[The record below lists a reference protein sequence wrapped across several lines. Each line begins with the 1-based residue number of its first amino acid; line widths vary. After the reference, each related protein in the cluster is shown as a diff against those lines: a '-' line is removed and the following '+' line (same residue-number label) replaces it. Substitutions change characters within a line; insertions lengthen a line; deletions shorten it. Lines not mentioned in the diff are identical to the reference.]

1 MLAVLVGGVLLVT
14 TGHPTRGQESV
25 RHIDADLRI
34 AAQRLEDGVAQ
45 FALRARDADGDWT
58 APVTPRAH
66 RFDPAGV
73 RVGRW
78 LVSSSLVLD
87 VDKTGHGRLVRSELF
102 EPSST
107 ADISLVT
114 GLDEWAGDTHYSA
127 FHDDAGDLRTR
138 VSIYSAAAGAPDGE
152 LRTTISC
159 RGGETSVSV
168 GGLPEDLSDGSAGQ
182 QVDVTWSVDNGARRS
197 ERRSVESA
205 PTGIDLVQPAG
216 SKLTEALLGD
226 GTRLALT
233 IGTTPALATSIDLE
247 TIRALPVYNNLRYCD
262 PEVGPSGH
270 TELRIRAQV
279 RADQHIEFA
288 VQQRTADGWS
298 DNILPRARIIP
309 AFGEATNWLSSTPV
323 SVNVELEPAVEIS
336 LPEPVM
342 QRDAEPIVP
351 VIRSAPY
358 TDSLSY
364 EVDQRDLEGYRPTKL
379 NSVVSVS
386 SDQGLQL
393 QVGCFGNE
401 RKVLLS
407 GAPSDVTGD
416 LLLAFDDRE
425 ARVSW
430 SIDAADGT
438 STLHPT
444 DVERMI
450 ERLRQAQTLSVS
462 LGHAESMPVSFEL
475 VHLFTTPIQ
484 ANIDHCGSYAEPDW
498 RPITEAQFVGLES
511 GAYYAVRYREWN
523 GFRRDSHVK
532 TVAID
537 SAPAAADS
545 PFTLLMT
552 CNSRVLTFLIDR
564 LPDVGNP
571 TSIRLRLDGGDPF
584 ELPVAVFPN
593 HDDTATVA
601 FNPVLDAL
609 RQGTTLHFELGSDRQ
624 AQGTFSLAEQ
634 FSTPIQTNFDNCRR
648 DYWSSLPTYI
658 PVVAQRERLTRVLV
672 YSAYHDE
679 GGTVSSGVWSTAVDI
694 PEIDGAIE
702 MQATCYRS
710 SVSQALI
717 ETPLEVDAGQV
728 SVSLTVDG
736 RSFGSTLWHK
746 EQVGSFGLLVHPSPR
761 QLMAQLRGASVA
773 VIEVPELASVPITFD
788 VSGMFDTPVQA
799 NLDECGY
806 YNPGEVRSLP
816 LPLNVVGV
824 SSMPNA
830 DDGVTEVIAWLRIP
844 GNPKTVQTD
853 LLSFHRRVDEPNL
866 GLIMTCGPSGVSM
879 SIYGERTSELDGNHL
894 RVQWR
899 TDGGAVHQA
908 LWQVTHNSTGSTQ
921 VSPELASAVISSWR
935 NASELEL
942 TLLDAIPSSHRF
954 NLDAL
959 FDNPV
964 ADTFD
969 ECLTMPI
976 PPQSP
981 PVTGIP
987 LTFDTHLTYAADLFH
1002 GSSWITSFVE
1012 LLDNSPLP
1020 DRADD
1025 IDTRSELSVFCRIDG
1040 ISVRL
1045 SRLDAMQPVFV
1056 AGDTVEVTWNIDG
1069 RSHTEMWDVWS
1080 TFNYHDIS
1088 PPDDSGFYA
1097 AFKGAATVTIRVAS
1111 DPVITKTYELERH
1124 GFWDTPVQPNLDTCS
1139 AGDAPLGDERP
1150 PLALE
1155 LSNNAVPP
1163 TVAWNHLHPTL
1174 KSETQG
1180 HTFESESLQ
1189 TLDSWINPDDPGI
1202 EGRREPEPRPL

>member
-1 MLAVLVGGVLLVT
+1 MRVEKSLLRTTTGGRIVAVALLFVVIVSGLLLVT
-14 TGHPTRGQESV
+14 TTFHPARGQERV
-25 RHIDADLRI
+25 QDVDADIRI
-34 AAQRLEDGVAQ
+34 SAQRLEGGDVRFG
-45 FALRARDADGDWT
+45 LRVRDASGGWA

-66 RFDPAGV
+66 RFDPANV

-78 LVSSSLVLD
+78 LVSSPLVLE
-87 VDKTGHGRLVRSELF
+87 VDGTGRERLVRSRLF
-102 EPSST
+102 EPSNT
-107 ADISLVT
+107 DEVALVT
-114 GLDEWAGDTHYSA
+114 GLDEWAGDVHYSA
-127 FHDDAGDLRTR
+127 FHDDQGDLVTS
-138 VSIYSAAAGAPDGE
+138 VSIYSAAVGAPDGE
-152 LRTTISC
+152 LRTTITC
-159 RGGETSVSV
+159 RGGETSVV
-168 GGLPEDLSDGSAGQ
+168 NGGLPSDLGDGSTGQ
-182 QVDVTWSVDNGARRS
+182 EVDMIWSLDDGSRRFERGA
-197 ERRSVESA
+197 VESA
-205 PTGIDLVQPAG
+205 GAGLELVLQAG
-216 SKLTEALLGD
+216 NRLTEALLGY
-226 GTRLALT
+226 GRQLSLSL
-233 IGTTPALATSIDLE
+233 GTTPALTTTIDLE
-247 TIRALPVYNNLRYCD
+247 AIRALPVYDNLRYCNG
-262 PEVGPSGH
+262 EAGLSGH
-270 TELRIRAQV
+270 TELRVRAQV
-279 RADQHIEFA
+279 RADRRIEFA
-288 VQQRTADGWS
+288 LQQRTADGWS
-298 DNILPRARIIP
+298 DDIRPRTRVMR
-309 AFGEATNWLSSTPV
+309 AFGDPTIWLSSTPV
-323 SVNVELEPAVEIS
+323 SLNVELEPVVKIS
-336 LPEPVM
+336 LPELVV

-358 TDSLSY
+358 TGSLSY
-364 EVDQRDLEGYRPTKL
+364 EVEQRDLEGYRPTKL
-379 NSVVSVS
+379 NSVLTVS
-386 SDQGLQL
+386 SDQRPQL

-407 GAPSDVTGD
+407 GAPSDATGD

-425 ARVSW
+425 ARVNW
-430 SIDAADGT
+430 SVNTADGT
-438 STLHPT
+438 STWRPT
-444 DVERMI
+444 DVERTI
-450 ERLRQAQTLSVS
+450 ERLRQAKHLSVG

-475 VHLFTTPIQ
+475 AHLFATPIQ
-484 ANIDHCGSYAEPDW
+484 PNIDHCGNHAEPDW
-498 RPITEAQFVGLES
+498 RPITDAPRVEQEL
-511 GAYYAVRYREWN
+511 GAYYGVLYREWN
-523 GFRRDSHVK
+523 GFLRDSHVK
-532 TVAID
+532 TIAID
-537 SAPAAADS
+537 SAPAAAGS

-552 CNSRVLTFLIDR
+552 CNSRVLTFQLER

-584 ELPVAVFPN
+584 EVPVSVF
-593 HDDTATVA
+593 DIWDGTTLVA
-601 FNPVLDAL
+601 LNPDLDAL
-609 RQGTTLHFELGSDRQ
+609 RQGTTLQFEIGTDRQ
-624 AQGTFSLAEQ
+624 ARGTFNLAEL
-634 FSTPIQTNFDNCRR
+634 FGTPIQTNFDNCKR
-648 DYWSSLPTYI
+648 DYWSSPPTYI
-658 PVVAQRERLTRVLV
+658 PVVAQRERLSRVLV
-672 YSAYHDE
+672 YSAYQEEDS
-679 GGTVSSGVWSTAVDI
+679 TVSSGVWTTAVDA
-694 PEIDGAIE
+694 PKIDGTFE
-702 MQATCYRS
+702 MQATCYS
-710 SVSQALI
+710 GSVSQALI

-773 VIEVPELASVPITFD
+773 VAEVPELTSVPITFD

-806 YNPGEVRSLP
+806 YKPGQIRSLP
-816 LPLNVVGV
+816 LPLNALGV

-830 DDGVTEVIAWLRIP
+830 DDGVTELIAWLRIP
-844 GNPKTVQTD
+844 GSPTIVQTD
-853 LLSFHRRVDEPNL
+853 LLAVHRRVDEPDL

-908 LWQVTHNSTGSTQ
+908 LWQVAHFSTGSTQ
-921 VSPELASAVISSWR
+921 VSPKLASEVISSWR

-942 TLLDAIPSSHRF
+942 TLLDAVPSSHRF

-987 LTFDTHLTYAADLFH
+987 LTFDTHLTYAADIFH

-1040 ISVRL
+1040 MSVRV
-1045 SRLDAMQPVFV
+1045 SKLDAMQPVFV

-1088 PPDDSGFYA
+1088 PPDDAGFYA
-1097 AFKGAATVTIRVAS
+1097 ALKGAATLTIRVAS
-1111 DPVITKTYELERH
+1111 DPVITKMFELERH
-1124 GFWDTPVQPNLDTCS
+1124 GFWDTPVQPNLDACGAPGTNF
-1139 AGDAPLGDERP
+1139 GDKRAPLATD
-1150 PLALE
+1150 L
-1155 LSNNAVPP
+1155 V
-1163 TVAWNHLHPTL
+1163 
-1174 KSETQG
+1174 K
-1180 HTFESESLQ
+1180 
-1189 TLDSWINPDDPGI
+1189 
-1202 EGRREPEPRPL
+1202 

>member
-1 MLAVLVGGVLLVT
+1 MRVEKSLLRTTTGGRIVAVALLFVVIVSGLLLVT
-14 TGHPTRGQESV
+14 TTFHPARGQERV
-25 RHIDADLRI
+25 QDVDADIRI
-34 AAQRLEDGVAQ
+34 SAQRLEGGEVR
-45 FALRARDADGDWT
+45 FGLRVRDASGGW
-58 APVTPRAH
+58 AVPVTPRAH
-66 RFDPAGV
+66 RFDPANV

-78 LVSSSLVLD
+78 LVSSPLVLE
-87 VDKTGHGRLVRSELF
+87 VDGTGRERLVRSRLF
-102 EPSST
+102 EPSNT
-107 ADISLVT
+107 DEVALVT
-114 GLDEWAGDTHYSA
+114 GLDEWAGDVHYSA
-127 FHDDAGDLRTR
+127 FHDDQGDLVTS
-138 VSIYSAAAGAPDGE
+138 VSIYSAAVGAPDGE
-152 LRTTISC
+152 LRTTITC
-159 RGGETSVSV
+159 RGGETSVV
-168 GGLPEDLSDGSAGQ
+168 NGGLPSDLGDGSTGQ
-182 QVDVTWSVDNGARRS
+182 EVDMTWSLDDGSRRS
-197 ERRSVESA
+197 ERGAVESA
-205 PTGIDLVQPAG
+205 GAGLELVLQAG
-216 SKLTEALLGD
+216 NRLTEALLGY
-226 GTRLALT
+226 GRQLSLSLE
-233 IGTTPALATSIDLE
+233 TTPALTTTIDLE
-247 TIRALPVYNNLRYCD
+247 AIRALPVYDNLRYCNG
-262 PEVGPSGH
+262 EAGLSGH
-270 TELRIRAQV
+270 TELRVRAQV
-279 RADQHIEFA
+279 RVDRRIEFA

-298 DNILPRARIIP
+298 DDIRPRTRVMR
-309 AFGEATNWLSSTPV
+309 AFGDPTNWLSSTPV
-323 SVNVELEPAVEIS
+323 SVNVELEPAVVIS

-364 EVDQRDLEGYRPTKL
+364 EAEQQDLEGHWPTKL

-407 GAPSDVTGD
+407 GAPSDATGD

-425 ARVSW
+425 ARVNW
-430 SIDAADGT
+430 SVNTADGT
-438 STLHPT
+438 STWRPT
-444 DVERMI
+444 DVERTI
-450 ERLRQAQTLSVS
+450 ERLRQAKHLSVG

-475 VHLFTTPIQ
+475 AHLFATPIQ
-484 ANIDHCGSYAEPDW
+484 PNIDHCGNHAEPDW
-498 RPITEAQFVGLES
+498 RPITDAPRVEQEL
-511 GAYYAVRYREWN
+511 GAYYGVLYREWN
-523 GFRRDSHVK
+523 GFLRDSHVK
-532 TVAID
+532 TIAID
-537 SAPAAADS
+537 SAPAAAGS

-552 CNSRVLTFLIDR
+552 CNSRVLTFQLER

-584 ELPVAVFPN
+584 EVPVSVF
-593 HDDTATVA
+593 DIWDGTTLVA
-601 FNPVLDAL
+601 LNPDLDAL
-609 RQGTTLHFELGSDRQ
+609 RQGTTLQFEIGTDRQ
-624 AQGTFSLAEQ
+624 ARGTFNLAEL
-634 FSTPIQTNFDNCRR
+634 FGTPIQTNFDNCKR
-648 DYWSSLPTYI
+648 DYWSSPPTYI
-658 PVVAQRERLTRVLV
+658 PVVAQRERLSRVLV
-672 YSAYHDE
+672 YSAYQEEDS
-679 GGTVSSGVWSTAVDI
+679 TVSSGVWTTAVDA
-694 PEIDGAIE
+694 PKIDGTFE
-702 MQATCYRS
+702 MQATCYS
-710 SVSQALI
+710 GSVSQALI

-736 RSFGSTLWHK
+736 RSIGPTLWHK

-788 VSGMFDTPVQA
+788 VSSMFDTPVQA

-806 YNPGEVRSLP
+806 YKPGQIRSLP
-816 LPLNVVGV
+816 LPLNALGV

-830 DDGVTEVIAWLRIP
+830 DDGVTELIAWLRIP
-844 GNPKTVQTD
+844 GSPTIVQTD
-853 LLSFHRRVDEPNL
+853 LLAVHRRVDEPDL

-908 LWQVTHNSTGSTQ
+908 LWQVAHFSTGSTQ
-921 VSPELASAVISSWR
+921 VSPELASEVISSWR

-942 TLLDAIPSSHRF
+942 TLLDAVPSSHRF

-1040 ISVRL
+1040 MSVRV
-1045 SRLDAMQPVFV
+1045 SKLDAMQPVFV

-1088 PPDDSGFYA
+1088 PPDDAGFYA
-1097 AFKGAATVTIRVAS
+1097 ALKGAATLTIHVAS
-1111 DPVITKTYELERH
+1111 DPVITKMFELERH
-1124 GFWDTPVQPNLDTCS
+1124 GFWDTPVQPNLDACGAPGTNFR
-1139 AGDAPLGDERP
+1139 DKRAPLATD
-1150 PLALE
+1150 L
-1155 LSNNAVPP
+1155 V
-1163 TVAWNHLHPTL
+1163 
-1174 KSETQG
+1174 K
-1180 HTFESESLQ
+1180 
-1189 TLDSWINPDDPGI
+1189 
-1202 EGRREPEPRPL
+1202 